1 MPNYTVYKGKFLCHI
16 CKIEVLSLR
25 LYADTKEITWMCKD
39 KHLSKVN
46 LGRRKKS
53 DFEREE

>member
-1 MPNYTVYKGKFLCHI
+1 MANYTVYKGKFLCHD
-16 CKIEVLSLR
+16 CKMEVFSLR
-25 LYADTKEITWMCKD
+25 LYPETKEITWMCKE